1 MAKTSRLLDRAL
13 PVFDGP
19 QAWFGPEMAKRRDWI
34 YELNREELAEIDS
47 AVAACVERRTSLVAM
62 TAADFPLPRLAS
74 RLAELRA
81 KVLHGAGFCLLR
93 GVPVERY
100 DALEAALLFRGIGAH
115 WGEALSQNGKGHV
128 LGHVA
133 DLGVNLNDASARG
146 YQSKAELRF
155 HVDGGDV
162 VALLCLKPAKSG
174 GLSRIASSTT
184 VWNQI
189 VRRRPDLA
197 AELLAP
203 FHLSR
208 WGEVGAGQQRSA
220 KLRLFSPCAGRLMV
234 VYIMSA
240 IEKAQ
245 AFDEVPRLT
254 GAQAEALAL
263 VNTLAGDDAIRL
275 DMDFRPGDTQFLCNH
290 SILHA
295 RTDYEDHPEPQ
306 RRRHLLRQWFG
317 CADGPELPA
326 DVLHGF
332 QGATASGRPAGI
344 RVPGVPL
351 SAPLQ
356 PE

>member
-1 MAKTSRLLDRAL
+1 MLETKLQSAAAL
-13 PVFDGP
+13 PVFSGP
-19 QAWFGPEMAKRRDWI
+19 QAWVGPEVAHSREWLC
-34 YELNREELAEIDS
+34 ELDAEDLAEIDR
-47 AVAACVERRTSLVAM
+47 AVAACIERRTSLVAM
-62 TAADFPLPRLAS
+62 TADDFPLPRLAP
-74 RLAELRA
+74 RLAQLRER
-81 KVLHGAGFCLLR
+81 VLHGAGFCLLR
-93 GVPVERY
+93 GLQVDRY
-100 DALEAALLFRGIGAH
+100 DALESALLFRGIGAH

-133 DLGVNLNDASARG
+133 DLGVDLKDASARG

-184 VWNQI
+184 VWNEI

-220 KLRLFSPCAGRLMV
+220 SVRLFSPCAGRLMV

-254 GAQAEALAL
+254 AAQAEALAL
-263 VNTLAGDDAIRL
+263 VNTLAGDDTIRL
-275 DMDFRPGDTQFLCNH
+275 DMDFRPGDMQFLCNH
-290 SILHA
+290 SVLHA
-295 RTDYEDHPEPQ
+295 RTDYEDFAEPQ

-317 CADGPELPA
+317 CADGPPLPA

>member
-1 MAKTSRLLDRAL
+1 MVAKNPFPDGAL
-13 PVFDGP
+13 PVFGGP
-19 QAWFGPEMAKRRDWI
+19 QAWYGPEAVRSREWI
-34 YELNREELAEIDS
+34 HEFDRQELAEIDS

-62 TAADFPLPRLAS
+62 TVADFPLPRLAP
-74 RLAELRA
+74 RLAQLRA
-81 KVLHGAGFCLLR
+81 QVLHGAGFCLLR
-93 GVPVERY
+93 GVPIDRY
-100 DALEAALLFRGIGAH
+100 DALESALLFRGIGAH

-133 DLGVNLNDASARG
+133 DLGIDLKDAGARG

-162 VALLCLKPAKSG
+162 VALLCLKPARSG

-220 KLRLFSPCAGRLMV
+220 RVRLFSPCAGRLMV

-254 GAQAEALAL
+254 AAQAEALAL
-263 VNTLAGDDAIRL
+263 VNALAGDDAIRL
-275 DMDFRPGDTQFLCNH
+275 DMDFRPGDMQFLCNH

-295 RTDYEDHPEPQ
+295 RTDYEDFDEPH
-306 RRRHLLRQWFG
+306 RRRHLLRQWFA